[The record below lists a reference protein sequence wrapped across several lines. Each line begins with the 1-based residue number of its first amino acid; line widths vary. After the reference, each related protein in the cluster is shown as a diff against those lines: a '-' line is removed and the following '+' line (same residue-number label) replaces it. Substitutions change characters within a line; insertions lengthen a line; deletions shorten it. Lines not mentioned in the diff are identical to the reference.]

1 MITKA
6 TMWDSKIELTKGI
19 SCDWHEERGQMSM
32 IVRTLDGEKDISH
45 WSHDKLADALNDG
58 YIKWGHADTIA
69 DWYRAHDILC
79 EMPCIHKH
87 QVIVGNIGTVVSTY
101 FYLEAEIAYNHYATE
116 EQQGRWKQEPVT
128 WMYNG
133 DIYKEFLPNRL
144 VDKIARIVTEPA
156 LDDCD
161 PRISICVNRPDG
173 TKIVAFGVTVSLVNA
188 DIDPLIVIVADEVP
202 AKEDQDA

>member
-32 IVRTLDGEKDISH
+32 TVRTIDGEKDVSH
-45 WSHDKLADALNDG
+45 WSHERLTDAINDG
-58 YIKWGHADTIA
+58 YIKWGNADTVA
-69 DWYRAHDILC
+69 DWYRAHAILC

-116 EQQGRWKQEPVT
+116 EQQGSWKHEPVT

-133 DIYKEFLPNRL
+133 EIHKEY
-144 VDKIARIVTEPA
+144 EPFKLINQLA
-156 LDDCD
+156 MISNDSCWDYND
-161 PRISICVNRPDG
+161 PVIEVRVERPDG
-173 TKIVAFGVTVSLVNA
+173 TIIKATMTLAVLNKDDFNPSITIVAV
-188 DIDPLIVIVADEVP
+188 
-202 AKEDQDA
+202 EDQDA